1 MTKQTIYGVES
12 KYLMNEYKQALEE
25 LMKKDC
31 YVTGL
36 RQAIEEQVQDYY
48 NQFRGNWYKL
58 HIDGISDGDTDVRI
72 GNIEVEFNN
81 NMLTVRMY
89 LVLDPHALSDNIAF
103 TDKEKRI
110 ISKAKKLWEKDKN
123 YNTVYDYDCF
133 LELSDKLEMMDSYT
147 ELVSVKYF
155 LFNDSHILGDWDICT
170 GNLVLGTNST
180 GAKVRLNMAE
190 QRNII

>member
-1 MTKQTIYGVES
+1 MTKQTIYGVET
-12 KYLMNEYKQALEE
+12 KYLMNEYKQALED

-36 RQAIEEQVQDYY
+36 RKTIEEQVQDYY

-58 HIDGISDGDTDVRI
+58 QIDGISDGDTDVRI
-72 GNIEVEFNN
+72 GNVEVEFNS

-89 LVLDPHALSDNIAF
+89 LVLDPHTLSDNIAL

-123 YNTVYDYDCF
+123 YNTVYDYDFF

-155 LFNDSHILGDWDICT
+155 LFNDSHILEDLEICT
-170 GNLVLGTNST
+170 GRLVLGTNST
-180 GAKVRLNMAE
+180 GTKVRLNMAE

>member
-72 GNIEVEFNN
+72 GNIEVEFNS

-123 YNTVYDYDCF
+123 YNSVYDYDSF

-155 LFNDSHILGDWDICT
+155 LFNDSHILEDWDICT

>member
-58 HIDGISDGDTDVRI
+58 HIDGVSDDDTDVRI
-72 GNIEVEFNN
+72 GNIEVEFNS

-147 ELVSVKYF
+147 ELVSVKYYHF
-155 LFNDSHILGDWDICT
+155 TDSHILGDWDICT
-170 GNLVLGTNST
+170 ENMVLGTNST

>member
-72 GNIEVEFNN
+72 GNIEVEFNS

-147 ELVSVKYF
+147 ELVSVKYYHF
-155 LFNDSHILGDWDICT
+155 TDSHILGDWDICT
-170 GNLVLGTNST
+170 ENMVLGTNST

>member
-58 HIDGISDGDTDVRI
+58 HIDGISDDDTDVRI
-72 GNIEVEFNN
+72 GNIEVEFNS

-147 ELVSVKYF
+147 ELVSVKYYHF
-155 LFNDSHILGDWDICT
+155 TDSHILGDWDICT

>member
-1 MTKQTIYGVES
+1 MVKQAFYSIES

-36 RQAIEEQVQDYY
+36 RKTIEEQVQDYY

-58 HIDGISDGDTDVRI
+58 QIDGISDGDTDVRI
-72 GNIEVEFNN
+72 GNVEVEFNS
-81 NMLTVRMY
+81 NMLTIRMY
-89 LVLDPHALSDNIAF
+89 LVLDPHALSDNIALS
-103 TDKEKRI
+103 DKEKRI

-155 LFNDSHILGDWDICT
+155 LFNDSHILEDLEICT
-170 GNLVLGTNST
+170 GRLVLGTNST
-180 GAKVRLNMAE
+180 GTKVRLNMAE

>member
-1 MTKQTIYGVES
+1 MTKQTIYGVET
-12 KYLMNEYKQALEE
+12 KYLMNEYKLALED

-36 RQAIEEQVQDYY
+36 RKTIEEQVQDYY

-58 HIDGISDGDTDVRI
+58 QIDGISDDDTDVRI
-72 GNIEVEFNN
+72 GNVEVEFNS
-81 NMLTVRMY
+81 NMLTVRLY
-89 LVLDPHALSDNIAF
+89 LVLDPHALCDNIALS
-103 TDKEKRI
+103 DKEKRI
-110 ISKAKKLWEKDKN
+110 ISKAIKLWEKDKN

-155 LFNDSHILGDWDICT
+155 LFNDSHILEDLEICT
-170 GNLVLGTNST
+170 GRLVLGTNSIGT
-180 GAKVRLNMAE
+180 KVRLNMAE

>member
-155 LFNDSHILGDWDICT
+155 LFNDSHILEDWDICT

>member
-155 LFNDSHILGDWDICT
+155 LFNDSHILEVWDICT

>member
-1 MTKQTIYGVES
+1 MVKETIYGVET
-12 KYLMNEYKQALEE
+12 KYLMNEYKQALED

-36 RQAIEEQVQDYY
+36 RKTIEEQVQDYY
-48 NQFRGNWYKL
+48 NQFRGKWYKL
-58 HIDGISDGDTDVRI
+58 QIDGISDGDTDVRI
-72 GNIEVEFNN
+72 GNIEVEFNS
-81 NMLTVRMY
+81 NMLTVRLY

-147 ELVSVKYF
+147 ELVSVKYYHF
-155 LFNDSHILGDWDICT
+155 TDSHILGDWDICT
-170 GNLVLGTNST
+170 GHLVLGTNST

>member
-1 MTKQTIYGVES
+1 MVKQAFYSIES

-36 RQAIEEQVQDYY
+36 RKTIEEQVQDYY

-58 HIDGISDGDTDVRI
+58 QIDGISDGDTDVRI
-72 GNIEVEFNN
+72 GNVEVEFNS
-81 NMLTVRMY
+81 NMLTIRMY

-155 LFNDSHILGDWDICT
+155 LFNDSHILEDLEICT
-170 GNLVLGTNST
+170 GRLVLGTNST
-180 GAKVRLNMAE
+180 GTKVRLNMAE

>member
-58 HIDGISDGDTDVRI
+58 HIDGISDDDTDVRI
-72 GNIEVEFNN
+72 GNIEVEFNS

-110 ISKAKKLWEKDKN
+110 ISKAKKLWEKDNKN
-123 YNTVYDYDCF
+123 KKIMDNSDVSIVYDSPTKK
-133 LELSDKLEMMDSYT
+133 E
-147 ELVSVKYF
+147 
-155 LFNDSHILGDWDICT
+155 NDSV
-170 GNLVLGTNST
+170 NNNQE
-180 GAKVRLNMAE
+180 K
-190 QRNII
+190 